1 MILGRTKGVQEDG
14 HKFTIP
20 CVKVTQGTHFLRP
33 GVWFEQL
40 LKVKE
45 ELGQR
50 NGKLFRRN
58 LWEAKLCEFEDDFY
72 QAIER
77 IQDTTDLSGW
87 FEFRV
92 RNNFGLSQTILRS
105 LIIHT
110 WNMQLSLD
118 LQNAILW

>member
-50 NGKLFRRN
+50 NGKQLFRRN
-58 LWEAKLCEFEDDFY
+58 LREAKLCEFEEDFY

-77 IQDTTDLSGW
+77 IQDTTDLIPL
-87 FEFRV
+87 EV
-92 RNNFGLSQTILRS
+92 DGLSSEFGTTLVYHKRS
-105 LIIHT
+105 
-110 WNMQLSLD
+110 
-118 LQNAILW
+118 